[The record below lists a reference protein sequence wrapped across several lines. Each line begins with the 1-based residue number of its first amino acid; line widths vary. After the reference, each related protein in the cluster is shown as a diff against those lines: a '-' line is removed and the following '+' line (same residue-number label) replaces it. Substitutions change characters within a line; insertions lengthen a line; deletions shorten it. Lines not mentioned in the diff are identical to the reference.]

1 MLESRLTR
9 DQAEQVA
16 ALHAALADAGRVQI
30 LDLIYQRGESYV
42 VELVEVL
49 GSLQQPTVSHH
60 VRLLVA
66 AGLVERER
74 NGVFVR
80 LTLTGAGEAVV
91 KQFRGARW

>member
-16 ALHAALADAGRVQI
+16 ALHAALADATRVQI
-30 LDLIYQRGESYV
+30 LDLIHQRGESYV
-42 VELVEVL
+42 ADLVEDL
-49 GSLQQPTVSHH
+49 GTVQQPTVTHH
-60 VRLLVA
+60 VKLLVT

-91 KQFRGARW
+91 KRFRGARW